1 MGLRSIH
8 CSLKQ
13 SDEVDM
19 RMRHQSRV
27 IVTECAGRGMLN
39 PVIKKAL
46 FATRRWQKKE
56 TSKQSNSI
64 ITKSSVICY
73 RGPAYT
79 WKIIIAHVVGL
90 WFEIHAHI

>member
-46 FATRRWQKKE
+46 FATRRWQKK
-56 TSKQSNSI
+56 KQANSQI
-64 ITKSSVICY
+64 VLLLN
-73 RGPAYT
+73 RQ
-79 WKIIIAHVVGL
+79 L
-90 WFEIHAHI
+90 L